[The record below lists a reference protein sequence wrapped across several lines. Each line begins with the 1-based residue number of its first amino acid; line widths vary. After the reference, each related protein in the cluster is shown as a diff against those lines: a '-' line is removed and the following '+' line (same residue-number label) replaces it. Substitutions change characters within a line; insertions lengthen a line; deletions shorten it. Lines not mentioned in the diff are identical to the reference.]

1 MAVSAAFLIHSTVS
15 GTWAPRLPAIK
26 ESLGLSDG
34 ELGTALVGL
43 AIGLLVG
50 TRLAGAPVDRFGSRP
65 VMRVGFPLLAATL
78 VLPGLADSIVTL
90 FLALFVL
97 GLASGALDVAMN
109 AQGIEVE
116 RHLGRPILSGLHGL
130 WSVGLGA
137 GAGLAALAAAIDVD
151 PLEHFAVVAAVLV
164 VASLVFLRGLLA
176 AQRPAAGEPAE
187 EHVPVRWTLALVL
200 LGVIAFC
207 SFVGEGA
214 ASDWSAVYMTQELG
228 ASEALGAVAFAAFAV
243 TMAIARFAAD
253 PLRARLGNVV
263 LVRGG
268 SLIAAAGL
276 GLGLLV
282 HEPAA
287 AIAGLRAAR
296 ARARARRADRVQRSR
311 RARPT
316 RHRPPGGPS
325 GDDRLRRLGGRPDHD
340 RLARRGDEPAH
351 RAGPGGR
358 PRTGDRRV
366 GAELRVRVPGS
377 PRTRRTKWQRSRRCS
392 FATAMTAAPAFTP
405 VAGCRRRSARQA
417 SSTKR

>member
-1 MAVSAAFLIHSTVS
+1 MNVPNESSVRQGGGRARVAVSAAFLIHSTVS

-43 AIGLLVG
+43 AIGLVVG

-78 VLPGLADSIVTL
+78 LLPGLADSLVAL
-90 FLALFVL
+90 FLSLFVL

-130 WSVGLGA
+130 WSVGLGI
-137 GAGLAALAAAIDVD
+137 GAGVAALAAAIGAD
-151 PLEHFAVVAAVLV
+151 PLEHFAVVAVVLA
-164 VASLVFLRGLLA
+164 VASLVFLRGLL
-176 AQRPAAGEPAE
+176 PAHDQLREESGGAEPAD
-187 EHVPVRWTLALVL
+187 VRWTPALVL

-207 SFVGEGA
+207 SFVGEGS

-228 ASEALGAVAFAAFAV
+228 TSQALGALAFAAFAV
-243 TMAIARFAAD
+243 TMALARFAAD
-253 PLRARLGNVV
+253 PLRGRVGNVV

-276 GLGLLV
+276 GIALLV

-287 AIAGLRAAR
+287 GIAGFALLGLGLAPVVPIAFSAAGDLDARATGRLVGRVATVGYVGSVAGPIMIGWLAEATSLRA
-296 ARARARRADRVQRSR
+296 S
-311 RARPT
+311 
-316 RHRPPGGPS
+316 
-325 GDDRLRRLGGRPDHD
+325 LGLVVV
-340 RLARRGDEPAH
+340 LAVVIA
-351 RAGPGGR
+351 
-358 PRTGDRRV
+358 V
-366 GAELRVRVPGS
+366 
-377 PRTRRTKWQRSRRCS
+377 
-392 FATAMTAAPAFTP
+392 
-405 VAGCRRRSARQA
+405 SARGCQGA
-417 SSTKR
+417 ADLRA

>member
-1 MAVSAAFLIHSTVS
+1 MESSNESAVRPNPGSARVAVSAAFLIHSTVS

-43 AIGLLVG
+43 AVGLLIG
-50 TRLAGAPVDRFGSRP
+50 TRVAGAPVDRFGSRP

-78 VLPGLADSIVTL
+78 VLPGLADSLVTL

-116 RHLGRPILSGLHGL
+116 RALGRPILSGLHGL
-130 WSVGLGA
+130 WSVGLGI
-137 GAGLAALAAAIDVD
+137 GAGVAALAAASAAD
-151 PLEHFAVVAAVLV
+151 PLEHFAVVAAVLA
-164 VASLVFLRGLLA
+164 VASLVAMRGLLA
-176 AQRPAAGEPAE
+176 ARLVAVGEPDE
-187 EHVPVRWTLALVL
+187 GIDVPWTPALVL

-207 SFVGEGA
+207 SFVGEGT

-228 ASEALGAVAFAAFAV
+228 SSPALGAVAFAAFAV

-253 PLRARLGNVV
+253 PLRGRLGNVV

-276 GLGLLV
+276 GLALLA

-287 AIAGLRAAR
+287 AIAGFALLGLGLAPVVPIAFSAAGDLDPRATGR
-296 ARARARRADRVQRSR
+296 LVGRV
-311 RARPT
+311 AT
-316 RHRPPGGPS
+316 
-325 GDDRLRRLGGRPDHD
+325 LGYVGSV
-340 RLARRGDEPAH
+340 
-351 RAGPGGR
+351 AGPIMIGWLAEATSLRTSLGLVVLLSLAIAASAH
-358 PRTGDRRV
+358 PRVLSRV
-366 GAELRVRVPGS
+366 VR
-377 PRTRRTKWQRSRRCS
+377 
-392 FATAMTAAPAFTP
+392 A
-405 VAGCRRRSARQA
+405 
-417 SSTKR
+417 